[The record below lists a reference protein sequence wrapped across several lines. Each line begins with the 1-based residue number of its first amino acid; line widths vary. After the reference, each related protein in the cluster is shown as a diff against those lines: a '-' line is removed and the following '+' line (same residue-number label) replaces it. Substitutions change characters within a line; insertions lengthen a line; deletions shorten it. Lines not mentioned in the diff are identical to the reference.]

1 MKYPLNVNER
11 NVKLHNLTENS
22 SAIVERKMHYP
33 KMAKTHFQL
42 EIYSVFSYWHKLVD
56 EKL

>member
-22 SAIVERKMHYP
+22 SAIVERKMHYI

-42 EIYSVFSYWHKLVD
+42 GIYSVFPY
-56 EKL
+56 